1 MNDKELEEMLREMVQ
16 ALVSTAVNVELI
28 AKTMKERDAEKG
40 PADDKH

>member
-16 ALVSTAVNVELI
+16 ALVSTAYNVELI
-28 AKTMKERDAEKG
+28 AHVMKERDAEKG

>member
-28 AKTMKERDAEKG
+28 AQTMKERDAKKRLK
-40 PADDKH
+40 DDY